1 MNSVME
7 NTKEKKKRNEQD
19 EMRKLNFFLKK
30 SQAQW

>member
-1 MNSVME
+1 ME